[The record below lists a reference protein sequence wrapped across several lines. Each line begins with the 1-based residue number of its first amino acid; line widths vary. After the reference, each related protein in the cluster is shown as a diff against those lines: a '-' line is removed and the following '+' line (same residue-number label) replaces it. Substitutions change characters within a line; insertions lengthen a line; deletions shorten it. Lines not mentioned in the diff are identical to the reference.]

1 MSSLTFV
8 LLFGISYGLVLALI
22 AIGLVV
28 TMGLMRVTNLAHGA
42 FAAIGGYVS
51 TGLMTNAGVPLPL
64 AIVIASLVVAAFSI
78 VVERAFFVYLYSATE
93 LEQVLL
99 TIGLDFIVIGALTF
113 VYGPNIYPTPL
124 PTYLSANIDLGVRT
138 IETYRLVVVAVSLI
152 VIGCLWYMFDR
163 TTLGARLR
171 AAVDNRT
178 MAQSMGI
185 NVPVLFSLTFA
196 LGSGL
201 AAFGG
206 ALGAPMLPLEP
217 LYPFKYLILVLVVVA
232 LSGFGNVK
240 SVVGVAIVVGIVE
253 TAGRLFFP
261 GLGAF
266 LIYLLLIVL
275 MIWRRDGLFSARRT

>member
-1 MSSLTFV
+1 
-8 LLFGISYGLVLALI
+8 
-22 AIGLVV
+22 
-28 TMGLMRVTNLAHGA
+28 MGLMRVTNLAHGA